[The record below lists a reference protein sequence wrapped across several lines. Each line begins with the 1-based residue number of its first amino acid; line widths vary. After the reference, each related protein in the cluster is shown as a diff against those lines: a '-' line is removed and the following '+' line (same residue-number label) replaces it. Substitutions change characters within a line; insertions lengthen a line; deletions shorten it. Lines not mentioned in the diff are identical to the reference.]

1 MKLSIIKLIIMSL
14 IVTLNKS
21 DTWLKGAEQPA
32 IPNKTL
38 SVGRP
43 SVAKLCVIMLLVAAP
58 DNNPLRDSNYFRE
71 VLLKITDL

>member
-1 MKLSIIKLIIMSL
+1 MKLSIMKLIIMSL
-14 IVTLNKS
+14 IVTLCKS
-21 DTWLKGAEQPA
+21 DTWHNSTVQNA

-43 SVAKLCVIMLLVAAP
+43 SVVKLCVIMLIVAAP